1 MSKAAEEGV
10 SAMSK
15 GLSAAKTAMN
25 KNSIVGK
32 VLQVVLGLV
41 IVLLIYYLAI
51 TIMNSDNLASKDPYD
66 TTIKRQ
72 VPIIDGYADS
82 SQVAG
87 NTYNTVIPFAA
98 NSLTLT
104 PSPNIKG
111 GAQFTYMLWLN
122 VGATDN
128 SMAGKTI
135 FLRGD
140 AQKYNYTVTDK
151 MTQVTNT
158 VNDFVAF
165 CPMLQFGV
173 NSMDFRVKF
182 NTANNMNE
190 ELYVANIT
198 NDNDLYRKNILSLF
212 SNKWILIS
220 IVFEDNIPIN
230 DFENGL
236 SVKFYINDQ
245 IYALATY
252 PTMLK
257 QNNGDLYL
265 FPEGA
270 LNKVMISNMQYFNY
284 ALGVKEIK
292 NFYMAGPSSKS
303 TSSVTKS
310 FISPTML
317 NDMNRLDIYNA

>member
-1 MSKAAEEGV
+1 MSKVTEGL
-10 SAMSK
+10 SKAK
-15 GLSAAKTAMN
+15 GLVN

-32 VLQVVLGLV
+32 VVQVILGLV

-51 TIMNSDNLASKDPYD
+51 AIMNSDNLASQDPLD
-66 TTIKRQ
+66 VTIKRQ

-87 NTYNTVIPFAA
+87 NTYNTVIPFAS

-104 PSPNIKG
+104 PSSNIKG

-122 VGATDN
+122 VGTTDN

-135 FLRGD
+135 FMRGD
-140 AQKYNYTVTDK
+140 AQRYTYTVMDK
-151 MTQVTNT
+151 MTNITNT
-158 VNDFVAF
+158 VNDYVAF
-165 CPMLQFGV
+165 CPLLQFGV

-212 SNKWILIS
+212 SNKWILIT

-245 IYALATY
+245 IYALGTY

-257 QNNGDLYL
+257 QNNGDFYL
-265 FPEGA
+265 FPDGA
-270 LNKVMISNMQYFNY
+270 LNKIMISNMQYFNY
-284 ALGVKEIK
+284 ALGVNEIK
-292 NFYMAGPSSKS
+292 SFYMSGPSSKS

>member
-1 MSKAAEEGV
+1 MSKTAEEGV
-10 SAMSK
+10 SMMSK
-15 GLSAAKTAMN
+15 GMDGVKKAFN

-32 VLQVVLGLV
+32 VLQVILGLI

-51 TIMNSDNLASKDPYD
+51 TLINSDQLSMQDPFD
-66 TTIKRQ
+66 KTIKRE
-72 VPIIDGYADS
+72 VSILDGYADS
-82 SQVAG
+82 SQIAG
-87 NTYNTVIPFAA
+87 NTYNTIIPFST
-98 NSLTLT
+98 NSLTLN
-104 PSPNIKG
+104 PSSNIKG

-122 VGATDN
+122 VGTSNN
-128 SMAGKTI
+128 SVAGKTI

-140 AQKYNYTVTDK
+140 AQKYNYEVTDN
-151 MTQVTNT
+151 MTKINNNVH
-158 VNDFVAF
+158 DYVAF

-190 ELYVANIT
+190 ELYIANIT
-198 NDNDLYRKNILSLF
+198 NDNDLYRKNLLSLF

-245 IYALATY
+245 LYGMGTY

-257 QNNGDLYL
+257 QNNGDFYL
-265 FPEGA
+265 FPDGA
-270 LNKVMISNMQYFNY
+270 INKVMISNMRYFNY

-292 NFYMAGPSSKS
+292 NFYISGPSSKS
-303 TSSVTKS
+303 TTSVSKS
-310 FISPTML
+310 FISPTMV